1 MSQFLTPPP
10 SHTHTHTDIH
20 EASAPTSPYE
30 ENNFEVQFET
40 LKEEYD
46 KKHDAALTSSKTD

>member
-10 SHTHTHTDIH
+10 SHTHTDIH